1 MKPSAK
7 FIIVLVLG
15 IVLFLI
21 ASWWE
26 GALSKTDGD
35 FIKLGKVTF
44 HTSLQSGINESKDVN
59 RPIFLYFRSETC
71 YWCIVF
77 EEESL
82 SDERIIEI
90 LNEKFVLISIDP
102 IKQKKA
108 ASNLNVWSSPYII
121 FFEVDGKEI
130 MRIPG
135 YIKKEDF
142 LVKLNE
148 VLDSPDNDRLQNDK

>member
-7 FIIVLVLG
+7 FISIVVLG
-15 IVLFLI
+15 LALFLV

-26 GALSKTDGD
+26 CVLSKTDGD

-90 LNEKFVLISIDP
+90 LNENFVLISIYP

-148 VLDSPDNDRLQNDK
+148 VLDSPGNDRLQNDI

>member
-1 MKPSAK
+1 MKYSAK
-7 FIIVLVLG
+7 FITVVVLG
-15 IVLFLI
+15 LALFLV

-26 GALSKTDGD
+26 GALSKTNGD

-148 VLDSPDNDRLQNDK
+148 VLDSPDNDH

>member
-7 FIIVLVLG
+7 FISVVILG
-15 IVLFLI
+15 IALFLV

-82 SDERIIEI
+82 SDERIIEM

-121 FFEVDGKEI
+121 FFDVDGKEI

-148 VLDSPDNDRLQNDK
+148 VLDSPDNDRLQNGI

>member
-7 FIIVLVLG
+7 FISVVVLG
-15 IVLFLI
+15 LALFLV

-44 HTSLQSGINESKDVN
+44 HTSLQSGINESKDMN
-59 RPIFLYFRSETC
+59 IPIFLYFRSETC

-82 SDERIIEI
+82 SDERIIDI
-90 LNEKFVLISIDP
+90 LNENFVLISIDP

-121 FFEVDGKEI
+121 FFEVDGIEI
-130 MRIPG
+130 MRVPG

-148 VLDSPDNDRLQNDK
+148 VLDSPDNDRLQNDI